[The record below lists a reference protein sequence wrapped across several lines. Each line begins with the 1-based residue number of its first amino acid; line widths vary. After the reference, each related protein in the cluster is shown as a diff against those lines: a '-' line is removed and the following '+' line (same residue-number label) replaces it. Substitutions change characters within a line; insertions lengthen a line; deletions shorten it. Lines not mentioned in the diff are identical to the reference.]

1 MHCVKNYCC
10 ISFYVTKQATNER
23 IAHHHLNVN
32 DNQSNT
38 IQRLITSQLDAPFM
52 RLGRSSN
59 LKVASKPSNFP
70 PPHFVLLV
78 HAPEK
83 HSHSQRSAILLN
95 TFVPLPI
102 FVLVPIPSLRL
113 LVSDLHWQDPSISFS
128 RVKDLIMCKHHSLL
142 HQTVKELEKCSV

>member
-1 MHCVKNYCC
+1 MQCVNYSC
-10 ISFYVTKQATNER
+10 ISFPEAKQTTNER
-23 IAHHHLNVN
+23 ITHHHLYVN
-32 DNQSNT
+32 NGQSNT

-70 PPHFVLLV
+70 PPRFALLV

-83 HSHSQRSAILLN
+83 HSLSLRNATLWN

-102 FVLVPIPSLRL
+102 FVLVPIPLLQL

-128 RVKDLIMCKHHSLL
+128 RVKDLIMCKHHSLP
-142 HQTVKELEKCSV
+142 HQIVKELEKCSV